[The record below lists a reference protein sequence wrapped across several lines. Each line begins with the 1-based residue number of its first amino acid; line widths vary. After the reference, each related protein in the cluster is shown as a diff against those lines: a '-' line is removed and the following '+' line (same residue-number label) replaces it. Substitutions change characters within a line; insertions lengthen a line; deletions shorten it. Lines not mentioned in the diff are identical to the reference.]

1 MQDLVQL
8 MGLAQEWGFPKVAQ
22 ESTKLR
28 KHLCNRGLTQ
38 APCASFGVNF
48 FLCKA
53 PNMENSYASVY
64 VSCLILNE
72 KDFATKRT

>member
-28 KHLCNRGLTQ
+28 KHLRYPNLTQ
-38 APCASFGVNF
+38 APYASFGLNF
-48 FLCKA
+48 FLCKL
-53 PNMENSYASVY
+53 PNIEDNYASA
-64 VSCLILNE
+64 SCASRLTWKILTQ
-72 KDFATKRT
+72 ASM